1 MRTPISDL
9 DTLQRDSQARRIGA
23 DLYREAAAISP
34 KTVEAVSAV
43 MSRLSAKDVQ
53 GELVAEGFARSMM
66 ADSAVAHYITEGER
80 ESLPDPA

>member
-34 KTVEAVSAV
+34 KTVEAVSAAV
-43 MSRLSAKDVQ
+43 SRMSTNSEHGQ
-53 GELVAEGFARSMM
+53 LVAEGFSEAMM
-66 ADSAVAHYITEGER
+66 SDAAVTHISTI
-80 ESLPDPA
+80 